1 MYHQNN
7 WTMVN
12 NELELMWKE
21 LILALNIIKAITWS
35 N

>member
-7 WTMVN
+7 WAMVN

-21 LILALNIIKAITWS
+21 LILTLGTIKAVTWS